1 MSASTFELDPAVAAR
16 LMVIGGDRPP
26 PVLPVGDVESRRVT
40 VGGLQQMLH
49 AELDR
54 PADVAVRTFRT
65 RADDGAELALHW
77 FHQAGTSPGS
87 AVLYLHGGGMIM
99 GSVALYDA
107 PIARHVAATGVPFL
121 AVEYRYAPEFPHPV
135 PASDCYA
142 ALMWLAG
149 HAESLGVDPG
159 RIAVMGDS
167 GGGGLAAAVAI
178 LVRDR
183 SGPAPARQI
192 LVYPMLDDRTT
203 EPDPAIASL
212 CTWSYEDNATGW
224 GALLGAAAGGP
235 DVAPSAAPARLTDF
249 SGLAPAYIEV
259 GAIDVFRDECVG
271 YARRLLAA
279 GVDTELH
286 VVPGAPHAFDAIAP
300 AAAVSLRVVA
310 DRNRVISDL

>member
-135 PASDCYA
+135 PVSDCYA
-142 ALMWLAG
+142 ALMWLAD

-159 RIAVMGDS
+159 RIAVR
-167 GGGGLAAAVAI
+167 ATAVAGDWRPPSRSWCETARVRRRPGRFSSIRCWTIAPRSRI
-178 LVRDR
+178 LPSRHCAP
-183 SGPAPARQI
+183 GPT
-192 LVYPMLDDRTT
+192 RTT
-203 EPDPAIASL
+203 RPDGERCSARPQ
-212 CTWSYEDNATGW
+212 
-224 GALLGAAAGGP
+224 
-235 DVAPSAAPARLTDF
+235 VARMSRPVRH
-249 SGLAPAYIEV
+249 
-259 GAIDVFRDECVG
+259 
-271 YARRLLAA
+271 RR
-279 GVDTELH
+279 G
-286 VVPGAPHAFDAIAP
+286 
-300 AAAVSLRVVA
+300 
-310 DRNRVISDL
+310 